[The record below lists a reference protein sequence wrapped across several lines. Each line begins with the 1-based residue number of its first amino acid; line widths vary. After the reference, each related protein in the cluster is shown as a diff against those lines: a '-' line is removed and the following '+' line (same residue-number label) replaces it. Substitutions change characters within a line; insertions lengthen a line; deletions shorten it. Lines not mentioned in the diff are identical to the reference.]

1 MNFSLIA
8 AQTNRERFAASGQ
21 LSPDGERRSVMK
33 ITSEMK
39 IKEVLAFDEEKM
51 LMTLM
56 WLAPEFERLRY
67 PKLRRAMS
75 GRVSVAQAAR
85 IARVPLTEMLYVL
98 NLAAGENEE
107 NLSAELRALD
117 WEDFEFHETNPPLKP
132 VELLNLRDDNPN
144 VRFVDLM
151 PYAEALRDPMPAVA
165 KALVSLE
172 RPEEVLLIKHPFDP
186 IPLRDMFARR
196 GFSSWAEERK
206 PGEWF
211 IYFYRP
217 MAAARAEAHR
227 PVNHK
232 VFARAVAATA
242 GAYA

>member
-1 MNFSLIA
+1 MKRRTDWLVRWMNFSFIA

-21 LSPDGERRSVMK
+21 LSPAGERRSVMK

-107 NLSAELRALD
+107 NPSSCSI
-117 WEDFEFHETNPPLKP
+117 
-132 VELLNLRDDNPN
+132 
-144 VRFVDLM
+144 
-151 PYAEALRDPMPAVA
+151 YATTIRT
-165 KALVSLE
+165 S
-172 RPEEVLLIKHPFDP
+172 VLWI
-186 IPLRDMFARR
+186 
-196 GFSSWAEERK
+196 
-206 PGEWF
+206 
-211 IYFYRP
+211 
-217 MAAARAEAHR
+217 
-227 PVNHK
+227 
-232 VFARAVAATA
+232 
-242 GAYA
+242 